1 MTIFQRGIV
10 LAMLFTVIF
19 TVSKAQDSLRIKG
32 TIDKSLDGNVIT
44 IRTTYIFVTN
54 RPLIKAECKITD
66 GKFSLAVPAE
76 ALEQYQIAFK
86 DNSSFEQG
94 ASLIL
99 TPGRAEITFLDKGLS
114 NYTLVGN
121 NVDSVYQNT
130 IIPLINP
137 KRFTEPESNKALVKW
152 IEDHPESPLNAY
164 IIVTRLKS
172 KLHDN
177 EILRLFKLIPPS
189 QSKGSYYN
197 QLKFSID
204 NLYVG
209 QQLPDFE
216 QKDLNDKLVKLSSFK
231 GKYVLIDFW
240 ASWCIPCRAE
250 NPWLIEARKKFG
262 HNKFDIISVS
272 VDNSKDKWLAA
283 IQQDGLQDWTHVSDL
298 KGVKN
303 SVAVTYQI
311 TAVPR
316 NFLLDGDGKI
326 IAKNLRGT
334 ELIAEL
340 NKLFK

>member
-1 MTIFQRGIV
+1 MNIFQRGII
-10 LAMLFTVIF
+10 LALLCTVNFTVL
-19 TVSKAQDSLRIKG
+19 KAQDSLRIKG
-32 TIDKSLDGNVIT
+32 TIDKSLDGKVIT
-44 IRTTYIFVTN
+44 ITTQYIFLTN
-54 RPLIKAECKITD
+54 RPLIKAECKITN

-94 ASLIL
+94 ASVIL
-99 TPGRAEITFLDKGLS
+99 TPGRTEITFLNKNLT
-114 NYTLVGN
+114 NYSLVGN
-121 NVDSVYQNT
+121 NVDSVYRNS
-130 IIPLINP
+130 IFPLRNP
-137 KRFTEPESNKALVKW
+137 KLFTEPEIIKALVNW

-164 IIVTRLKS
+164 IIVTQLKS

-177 EILRLFKLIPPS
+177 EILRLFNLIPPS

-197 QLKFSID
+197 HLKFSIN

-216 QKDLNDKLVKLSSFK
+216 QKDSNDNLVKLSSFR
-231 GKYVLIDFW
+231 GKYVLVDFW
-240 ASWCIPCRAE
+240 ASWCRPCRAE

-262 HNKFDIISVS
+262 PNKFDIVSVS
-272 VDNSKDKWLAA
+272 EDDSKDKWLAA

-303 SVAVTYQI
+303 SVAVNYQI
-311 TAVPR
+311 NAVPR
-316 NFLLDGDGKI
+316 NFLLDGNGKI

-334 ELIAEL
+334 ELIDEL
-340 NKLFK
+340 NKLIK